1 VSATGCEEMS
11 MNAFEIVLFVVC
23 AGSAIIAV
31 AAFLGARRLYDEIG
45 RMGSLWMAR
54 EDNLS
59 DETRELVRQEV
70 QQTVEAI
77 QAARQRR
84 SQAPAGGAAE
94 SR

>member
-1 VSATGCEEMS
+1 
-11 MNAFEIVLFVVC
+11 
-23 AGSAIIAV
+23 
-31 AAFLGARRLYDEIG
+31 
-45 RMGSLWMAR
+45 MAR

-84 SQAPAGGAAE
+84 SQAPAGDAAE